1 MKSTKRLLLI
11 ITVSFF
17 IQSNAQIS
25 NADSMIYK
33 VFATLQAKDEKA
45 FVALYPNASQF
56 SKMMRTMMEEMMNS
70 EQMKQMMAADEKSKN
85 MNIDSLINTEV
96 DKITK
101 PEAFE
106 EMKKG
111 FAQSFQKT
119 IEKGESKGVN
129 WSNATLTSFTK
140 DTTASM
146 DNEMDILRNAGF
158 KTMKG
163 VIDFSSGGKD
173 YQMSFDKVIY
183 LPSEGGWFGGEFP
196 QLAKKGE
203 SLEPDTEMDDS
214 TMALDTTAAV
224 PDKKIKTKT
233 KTKTPTSKTKTKT
246 KTPARKPATKS

>member
-1 MKSTKRLLLI
+1 
-11 ITVSFF
+11 
-17 IQSNAQIS
+17 
-25 NADSMIYK
+25 
-33 VFATLQAKDEKA
+33 
-45 FVALYPNASQF
+45 
-56 SKMMRTMMEEMMNS
+56 
-70 EQMKQMMAADEKSKN
+70 
-85 MNIDSLINTEV
+85 
-96 DKITK
+96 
-101 PEAFE
+101 
-106 EMKKG
+106 
-111 FAQSFQKT
+111 
-119 IEKGESKGVN
+119 
-129 WSNATLTSFTK
+129 
-140 DTTASM
+140 
-146 DNEMDILRNAGF
+146 MDILRNAGF

-203 SLEPDTEMDDS
+203 SLEPDTAMDDS